1 MRRIAAHYIFW
12 KDFLPLHYIELD
24 DNNLLVGV
32 FPLKEE
38 IAGTEF
44 WDGTICPVCEDSLTD
59 QRFNS
64 LESVI
69 ESGMTQS
76 VKIGDRIQLLHFS

>member
-12 KDFLPLHYIELD
+12 KQLLPLHYMELD

-38 IAGTEF
+38 LAGTEF
-44 WDGTICPVCEDSLTD
+44 ADGVVYPATEDMTD
-59 QRFNS
+59 QITS
-64 LESVI
+64 LKELEI
-69 ESGMTQS
+69 SGVTDC
-76 VKIGDRIQLLHFS
+76 ICLGDRVVINQLR